1 MSSGKMSSGKTLVTL
16 TRKLPDSVETRMR
29 ELFDAKLNADDHKFS
44 QDELKAAVAEC
55 NVLVPTVTDR
65 IDAEVIAAAGPQ
77 LKLIASFGT
86 GVDHIDLKAARE
98 AGITVT
104 NTPGVLTEDTA
115 DVAMALILSVPRRI
129 AEGDALVRE
138 GGWTGWAPTGMLGHR
153 INGKRLGIIGM
164 GRIGQAI
171 ARRARGFGMSIHYHN
186 RRPVHADIEQE
197 LEATHWDDLPQMLS
211 RMDIIS
217 VNCPHTEATHQLLSR
232 EKLELIQNHAYLV
245 NTSRGEVIDETAL
258 AELLQQRR
266 IAGAGLDV
274 YENQPTI
281 NPLLLDLKNV
291 VLLPHIGSATIEG
304 RLSMGDK
311 VIINVQT
318 FIDGHTPPDRVIE
331 MMN

>member
-1 MSSGKMSSGKTLVTL
+1 MASPKPLVTL

-29 ELFDAKLNADDHKFS
+29 ELFDAKLNDNDTPFS
-44 QDELKAAVAEC
+44 QEQLKKAVAAA

-65 IDAEVIAAAGPQ
+65 IDAEIIAAAGSN

-86 GVDHIDLKAARE
+86 GVDHIDLKAAHA

-129 AEGDALVRE
+129 IEGDALARR
-138 GGWTGWAPTGMLGHR
+138 GSWTGWSPTGMLGHR

-164 GRIGQAI
+164 GRIGQAV

-186 RRPVHADIEQE
+186 RRPVHADIAAE
-197 LEATHWDDLPQMLS
+197 LEATHWDDLGQMLS

-217 VNCPHTEATHQLLSR
+217 INCPYTKATHHLLSR
-232 EKLELIQNHAYLV
+232 EKLELIQPHAYLV
-245 NTSRGEVIDETAL
+245 NTSRGGLVDEDAL
-258 AELLQQRR
+258 ADLLKLRR

-274 YENQPTI
+274 YENEAAI
-281 NPLLLDLKNV
+281 SKKLIDLKNT
-291 VLLPHIGSATIEG
+291 VLLPHIGSATIES

-311 VIINVQT
+311 VIINIQT
-318 FIDGHTPPDRVIE
+318 FNDGHTPPDRVIE
-331 MMN
+331 MMI

>member
-1 MSSGKMSSGKTLVTL
+1 MASTRPKVTL

-29 ELFDAKLNADDHKFS
+29 ELFDAHLNE
-44 QDELKAAVAEC
+44 QDQPFTRNQLTDAMAVSD
-55 NVLVPTVTDR
+55 VLVPTVTDR
-65 IDAEVIAAAGPQ
+65 IDKEIIAAAGPS

-86 GVDHIDLKAARE
+86 GVDHIDLKAARQ

-129 AEGDALVRE
+129 AEGDSLVRS
-138 GGWTGWAPTGMLGHR
+138 GDWTGWAPTGMLGHR

-171 ARRARGFGMSIHYHN
+171 ARRARSFGMSIHYHN
-186 RRPVHADIEQE
+186 RRPVHADTEAE
-197 LEATHWDDLPQMLS
+197 LEATHWEDLAQMLS

-217 VNCPHTEATHQLLSR
+217 VNCPHTEATHHLLSK
-232 EKLELIQNHAYLV
+232 EMLGKISSHAYLV
-245 NTSRGEVIDETAL
+245 NTSRGEVIDEAAL
-258 AELLQQRR
+258 ADALLNKR

-274 YENQPTI
+274 YEEQPKI
-281 NPLLLDLKNV
+281 NKKLINLKNV

-311 VIINVQT
+311 VIINIQT
-318 FIDGHTPPDRVIE
+318 FTDGHTPPDRVIE
-331 MMN
+331 VMI